1 MASKRSPVEFS
12 RPEAPCNPRFF
23 KTGYFA
29 KQAGDAG
36 ITDDELCKAGAE
48 LEKGQG
54 DALGGGVWKKRL
66 DKNRYRSIVITK
78 AGVHWIFVFLFAKKD
93 RGNISSI
100 ELVRFKKLSKD
111 YSKASAAHI
120 DDLLIGGRLEEI
132 CHESESQ
139 EGQ

>member
-1 MASKRSPVEFS
+1 M
-12 RPEAPCNPRFF
+12 
-23 KTGYFA
+23 
-29 KQAGDAG
+29 
-36 ITDDELCKAGAE
+36 TDDELCKAGAE

-66 DKNRYRSIVITK
+66 DKNRYRSIVVTK
-78 AGVHWIFVFLFAKKD
+78 AGTYWIFVVLFAKND
-93 RGNISSI
+93 RANISST

-120 DDLLIGGRLEEI
+120 DDLLIGGRLKEI